1 MTTLQTLLPILKGVI
16 ADVQTMQGL
25 SVADRKTFA
34 VNIINK
40 LIVASNLSQQ
50 EQDILQTVLPL
61 VVNDVE
67 EIEAEAKGCF
77 AFLKKKF

>member
-1 MTTLQTLLPILKGVI
+1 MTTLQTLLPILKEVV
-16 ADVQTMQGL
+16 ADVQAAQGM
-25 SVADRKTFA
+25 SVADRKTFV

>member
-67 EIEAEAKGCF
+67 EIETEAKGCF
-77 AFLKKKF
+77 AFFKKKF

>member
-1 MTTLQTLLPILKGVI
+1 MTTLQTLLPILKEVV
-16 ADVQTMQGL
+16 ADVQAASGL
-25 SVADRKTFA
+25 SVADRKIFA

-40 LIVASNLSQQ
+40 LILASNLSQQ
-50 EQDILQTVLPL
+50 EQDILGSILPL

-67 EIEAEAKGCF
+67 EIEADAKGCF